1 MRTGSRIRA
10 RTSDLS
16 MQGCYIDTLNPLP
29 IGAAVRVQ
37 IHRSEQ
43 VLDVLGTVSSRHV
56 GSGMGLVFAD
66 MPPAQRDVVTN
77 WLKRSAAADTDFF
90 QQRVSGECAACARW
104 SGSDLRDS
112 LNS

>member
-37 IHRSEQ
+37 IHRREQ
-43 VLDVLGTVSSRHV
+43 VLDVLATVSSRHV

-66 MPPAQRDVVTN
+66 MPPAQREGDTN
-77 WLKRSAAADTDFF
+77 WLKEQPLPTQLSFSNAFPARS
-90 QQRVSGECAACARW
+90 QLAR
-104 SGSDLRDS
+104 RDGDP
-112 LNS
+112 